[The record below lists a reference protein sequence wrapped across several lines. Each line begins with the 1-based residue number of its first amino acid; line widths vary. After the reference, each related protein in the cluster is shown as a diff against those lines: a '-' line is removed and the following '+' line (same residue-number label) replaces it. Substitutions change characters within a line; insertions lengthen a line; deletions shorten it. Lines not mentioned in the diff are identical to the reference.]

1 MSKLSKTGI
10 WFPYSELERLDQS
23 DSLIHGTSDGQVI
36 DGDLTENAL
45 GVNDE
50 QATESDTLFL
60 DENIVIP

>member
-1 MSKLSKTGI
+1 MSKLSKTGRC
-10 WFPYSELERLDQS
+10 FPYSELECLDQS
-23 DSLIHGTSDGQVI
+23 DSLIHGASNRQVI
-36 DGDLTENAL
+36 DGDLAENAL